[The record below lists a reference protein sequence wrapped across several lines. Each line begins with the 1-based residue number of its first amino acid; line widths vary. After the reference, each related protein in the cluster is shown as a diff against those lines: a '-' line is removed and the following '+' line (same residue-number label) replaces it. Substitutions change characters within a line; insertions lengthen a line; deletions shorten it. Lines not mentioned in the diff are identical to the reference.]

1 MQEGNKVKGVEEGRV
16 CVVNDLL
23 VWDITRRELM
33 LKGVV
38 VCEDL
43 FGEEGEG
50 VADSVTDDVTVK
62 ELVVKSGT
70 GGGGGRWEDDGCV
83 FSRELEDCDYEL
95 VVAVKG

>member
-1 MQEGNKVKGVEEGRV
+1 
-16 CVVNDLL
+16 
-23 VWDITRRELM
+23 M

-38 VCEDL
+38 VCED
-43 FGEEGEG
+43 FCGEEGEG

-70 GGGGGRWEDDGCV
+70 WGRRGRWEDDGCV
-83 FSRELEDCDYEL
+83 LSRELEDCDYEL

>member
-1 MQEGNKVKGVEEGRV
+1 
-16 CVVNDLL
+16 
-23 VWDITRRELM
+23 M

-38 VCEDL
+38 VCED
-43 FGEEGEG
+43 FCGEEGEV

-70 GGGGGRWEDDGCV
+70 GGGGGRWEDDECV
-83 FSRELEDCDYEL
+83 FSREVEDSDYEL

>member
-1 MQEGNKVKGVEEGRV
+1 
-16 CVVNDLL
+16 
-23 VWDITRRELM
+23 M

-70 GGGGGRWEDDGCV
+70 WGWEDDGCV